1 MIFDFKKLSGVVWV
15 DSSSLLK
22 KLNILHQKMSS
33 FGQSIYSG
41 ITSSFMFLITC
52 ECTSRLVKNMSR
64 LVMEISIQGG

>member
-22 KLNILHQKMSS
+22 KLNICIKRCSS

-41 ITSSFMFLITC
+41 ISSNMMFLVKC
-52 ECTSRLVKNMSR
+52 QCTSRLVKNMSR
-64 LVMEISIQGG
+64 LAMEISIC